1 MGGDRIG
8 PVFSA
13 LSDPN
18 RRHLVEALARCE
30 TATLSELAAELPI
43 TRQAVSKHLTA
54 LTHAGLVSA
63 SRSGRHT
70 HFRLTP
76 TALDVAL
83 AWMERVGADWE
94 ERLQALRAH
103 LTGEPR

>member
-18 RRHLVEALARCE
+18 RRHLVEALARRE
-30 TATLSELAAELPI
+30 TASLSELAAELPVS
-43 TRQAVSKHLTA
+43 RQAVSKHLSA

-76 TALDVAL
+76 AALDVAL
-83 AWMERVGADWE
+83 SWMERVGTEWE
-94 ERLQALRAH
+94 ERLQALREH
-103 LTGEPR
+103 LSGEAR